1 VELDY
6 AWIEWWATVLDIV
19 AALVAGLAW
28 LWAAQTRLP
37 HFPAVGPDSPPD
49 VWQPVEM
56 ALRASAMRNALAAWC
71 ACAAA
76 LTGVLGFLAHL
87 AQLPH

>member
-1 VELDY
+1 LNY
-6 AWIEWWATVLDIV
+6 AAIEWWATVLDIV

-37 HFPAVGPDSPPD
+37 HFPAVGPDAPPD

-71 ACAAA
+71 ACVAA
-76 LTGVLGFLAHL
+76 LTGVLGFFAHL